1 MVSELRIIWKQTVA
15 TSTWPTVGEVKNAKR
30 LLRANRRKEQK
41 RHHEERQLS
50 RAAAAPAAPAAA
62 VATTVPKEDQRTAAE
77 AEWAA
82 VWPALKALGWCHTTT
97 RAPSGLRHF
106 FVPPDV
112 DRQAVLYFPS
122 HHVSSIQARR
132 TLSDCGLVD
141 ILPYLTRFPY
151 HANKPRVQR
160 VCRGWGG

>member
-15 TSTWPTVGEVKNAKR
+15 TSTWPTVGEVKKAKR

-62 VATTVPKEDQRTAAE
+62 VATTVPKEDQRNAAE

-122 HHVSSIQARR
+122 HHVPSIQARR

-151 HANKPRVQR
+151 HTNTPRVQR